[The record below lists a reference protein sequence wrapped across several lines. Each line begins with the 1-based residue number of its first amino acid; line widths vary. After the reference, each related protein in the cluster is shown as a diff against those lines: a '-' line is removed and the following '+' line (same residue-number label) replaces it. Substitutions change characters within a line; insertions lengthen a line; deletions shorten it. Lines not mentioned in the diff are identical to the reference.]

1 MQAVV
6 VRVRR
11 DPRKVCRE
19 GGEERRSAS
28 GGGTGWIDLVEEV
41 ERLDDEDEEDRVRV
55 GL

>member
-1 MQAVV
+1 MRVVV

-11 DPRKVCRE
+11 DPQEICRE

-28 GGGTGWIDLVEEV
+28 GGGTGRVDLVEEV
-41 ERLDDEDEEDRVRV
+41 EQLDDEDKEDRVRV